1 MISWWQYL
9 PQHIDPI
16 AFFVGSFAVRFYS
29 LFWIAGFLGAWLYLS
44 VVLKADGREKYF
56 REKLLDGMFWMFIGA
71 IAGGRVGYALLYA
84 PEYFWQHPSAL
95 FFPIESGVFTGF
107 FGMSFFGGVL
117 GSLLSLA
124 VFLRQRKESFLE
136 WTDYYVLAV
145 PIAIFFGRIG
155 NFFNGE
161 LYGRVTNAPWGMYF
175 PGGGSLLRHPSQLY
189 EAFSE
194 GIALLFL
201 LFFLRRFPHASGTLS
216 GVFLLGYGVS
226 RSMVEFFREPDR
238 GDPLF
243 LGFSLGQHYSFLL
256 IMAAPFLFYSIRK
269 RKSGILDAAKR

>member
-1 MISWWQYL
+1 MISWWQYF

-29 LFWIAGFLGAWLYLS
+29 LFWIAGFLGAWFCLS
-44 VVLKADGREKYF
+44 VILKTDGREKIF
-56 REKLLDGMFWMFIGA
+56 REKLLDGIFWIFIGA
-71 IAGGRVGYALLYA
+71 IAGGRIGYALLYA
-84 PEYFWQHPSAL
+84 PEYFWHHPFAL
-95 FFPIESGVFTGF
+95 FLPVEAGIFTGF

-117 GSLLSLA
+117 GALLFLT

-145 PIAIFFGRIG
+145 PIALFFGRIG

-175 PGGGSLLRHPSQLY
+175 PGGGNSLRHPSQLY
-189 EAFSE
+189 EAFLE
-194 GIALLFL
+194 GIVLFL
-201 LFFLRRFPHASGTLS
+201 LLLFLRRFPHAVGTLS

-226 RSMVEFFREPDR
+226 RSIVEFFREPDR

-256 IMAAPFLFYSIRK
+256 IMAALFLFYSIRK
-269 RKSGILDAAKR
+269 RKSDILDATKG